1 MYRFLIRSLVTLT
14 ILSYASFA
22 ARAQTQLPADLTQ
35 KIDTVVADALT
46 RTGVPSASIA
56 IVKDGQIAY
65 VKAYGDAKLE
75 PKTQA
80 SSEMRYSIGS
90 ISKQFTAACVLL
102 LQEEGKLS
110 IDDPIAKYFPEL
122 TRAKEITIRN
132 ILSHT
137 SGYEDY
143 APQDYTIPAWT
154 RPTTADK
161 VVHEWATKP
170 LDFEPGSQ
178 YQYSNTNFNI
188 AGLIVEKVSGE
199 PFWSFLSRRVLKPL
213 GMTQTIDLD
222 SEHDKLEPVGYM
234 RNALGPLRPAIM
246 EAAGWYFADGEMA
259 MPVGDLLIWDISL
272 MNRSLLSPASYTAM
286 ETDQRLT
293 TGQTARYGLGVSLSV
308 RNGHRVVAHGGE
320 VGGFVAQN
328 VVFPDDK
335 IAIAVLTNQEASAAA
350 GGIAR
355 AISLLLLPSPDSGTA
370 TAAETATAEAQA
382 RRILTGLQKGQIDR
396 ALFTANC
403 NFFFDQTS
411 LDDHTRSLGPLGAV
425 ETVVQTSSSLRGGMT
440 FRAFDVAFAKGPK
453 LRLTTY
459 TTRDGRLEQFLIAPV
474 D

>member
-1 MYRFLIRSLVTLT
+1 MKRTSLI
-14 ILSYASFA
+14 
-22 ARAQTQLPADLTQ
+22 
-35 KIDTVVADALT
+35 VVAACLLTAASSPLLAQGSLSADQQSKVDAAVHDVLT
-46 RTGVPSASIA
+46 KTGVPSASVG
-56 IVKDGQIAY
+56 IVQGGQI
-65 VKAYGDAKLE
+65 VFTKAYGSARLDPPMNATTSLHY
-75 PKTQA
+75 A
-80 SSEMRYSIGS
+80 IGS

-122 TRAKEITIRN
+122 TRARDVTIRN

-199 PFWSFLSRRVLKPL
+199 PFWSYLSRRVLKPL

-222 SEHDKLEPVGYM
+222 TDHDKLEPVGYM

-246 EAAGWYFADGEMA
+246 EASGWYFADGEMA

-272 MNRSLLSPASYTAM
+272 MNRSLLAPASYAAM

-403 NFFFDQTS
+403 NFYFDQTS
-411 LDDHTRSLGPLGAV
+411 LDDHTKSLGPLGAV
-425 ETVVQTSSSLRGGMT
+425 QTVAQTSSSLRGGMT

-459 TTRDGRLEQFLIAPV
+459 TTKDGRLEQFLIAPI